1 MAKIRADL
9 VGVVYPVTA
18 DGIPMGVVLAAG
30 DTVPKGAVVGP
41 HLLSTA
47 ATTEPTAPP
56 AEPPAASTGVAGAD
70 DSPVEPPRAGKGATK
85 AAWAAYAAT
94 LGIESAPD
102 ATREDFIA
110 AVDEALGR

>member
-9 VGVVYPVTA
+9 VGVVYPSSV
-18 DGIPMGVVLAAG
+18 DGIPLGVMLAAG

-41 HLLSTA
+41 HLLSTGT
-47 ATTEPTAPP
+47 TTEPPAPP
-56 AEPPAASTGVAGAD
+56 ADPPVASGAAAED
-70 DSPVEPPRAGKGATK
+70 DAPVEPPRAGKGATK

>member
-9 VGVVYPVTA
+9 VGVVYPISA
-18 DGIPMGVVLAAG
+18 DGIPMGVMLAAG
-30 DTVPKGAVVGP
+30 DTVPAGAVVGK
-41 HLLSTA
+41 HLLSTG
-47 ATTEPTAPP
+47 TTT
-56 AEPPAASTGVAGAD
+56 
-70 DSPVEPPRAGKGATK
+70 EPPRAGKGATK

-110 AVDEALGR
+110 AVDEALAR

>member
-9 VGVVYPVTA
+9 EGVVYPMST
-18 DGIPMGVVLAAG
+18 DGIPMGVMLAAG
-30 DTVPKGAVVGP
+30 DTVPAGAVVGK

-47 ATTEPTAPP
+47 AATEPTAPP
-56 AEPPAASTGVAGAD
+56 AEPPAASGAAAED
-70 DSPVEPPRAGKGATK
+70 GSPVEPPRSGKGATK

>member
-9 VGVVYPVTA
+9 VGVVYPYTT
-18 DGIPMGVVLAAG
+18 DGIPMGVMLAAG
-30 DTVPKGAVVGP
+30 DTVPAGAVVGK
-41 HLLSTA
+41 HLLSTGT
-47 ATTEPTAPP
+47 TTEPTAPP
-56 AEPPAASTGVAGAD
+56 AEPPAATGTAGED